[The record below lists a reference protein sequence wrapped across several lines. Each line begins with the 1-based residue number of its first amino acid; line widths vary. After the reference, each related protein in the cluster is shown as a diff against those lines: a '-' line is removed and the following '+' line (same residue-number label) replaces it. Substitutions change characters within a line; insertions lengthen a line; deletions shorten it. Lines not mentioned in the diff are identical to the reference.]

1 VKAVPKVVPKK
12 IYLGTADVAKLM
24 DWSTDQARY
33 WLRRENAA
41 VKRGGRYYTTE
52 SRLRA
57 VFPEAF
63 EGLAH

>member
-1 VKAVPKVVPKK
+1 MKLVPKK
-12 IYLGTADVAKLM
+12 IYLDTVHVAKLM
-24 DWSTDQARY
+24 GWNTDQARY
-33 WLRRENAA
+33 WLKREGAA

-63 EGLAH
+63 EALAH

>member
-1 VKAVPKVVPKK
+1 MRKMVPKK
-12 IYLGTADVAKLM
+12 IYLGTNDVAELM
-24 DWSTDQARY
+24 GWNTDQARY
-33 WLRRENAA
+33 WLKRENAA

-63 EGLAH
+63 EALAH